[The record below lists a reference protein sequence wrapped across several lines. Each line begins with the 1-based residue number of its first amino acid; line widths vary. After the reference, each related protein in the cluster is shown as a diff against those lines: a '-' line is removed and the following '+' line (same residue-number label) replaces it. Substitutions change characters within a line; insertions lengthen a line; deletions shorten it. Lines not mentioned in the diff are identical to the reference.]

1 MRSLGS
7 LGRARLWKGVF
18 YNLPTSFRSF
28 SGSNNINNL
37 SQDSHQTSLSSSSLA
52 MPERD
57 FHIAADALLERV
69 ELAVTPL
76 EDLLG
81 SDFDIHCSMGV
92 LTITLGDAGTYVLNK
107 QTPNR
112 QIWWSSPMSGPRR
125 FALES
130 VNNKNNT
137 WVSARGDGS
146 ELFSE
151 LRKELKKL
159 TGTDLAGLVKEGDRL
174 K

>member
-1 MRSLGS
+1 
-7 LGRARLWKGVF
+7 
-18 YNLPTSFRSF
+18 
-28 SGSNNINNL
+28 
-37 SQDSHQTSLSSSSLA
+37 
-52 MPERD
+52 
-57 FHIAADALLERV
+57 
-69 ELAVTPL
+69 
-76 EDLLG
+76 
-81 SDFDIHCSMGV
+81 
-92 LTITLGDAGTYVLNK
+92 
-107 QTPNR
+107 
-112 QIWWSSPMSGPRR
+112 MSGPRR

-130 VNNKNNT
+130 VNNKNKNNT

>member
-1 MRSLGS
+1 MRSIV
-7 LGRARLWKGVF
+7 RARLLRGVLIHR
-18 YNLPTSFRSF
+18 LPTFSRSF
-28 SGSNNINNL
+28 SGSNINNL
-37 SQDSHQTSLSSSSLA
+37 SQDSHQTSSSSSLA
-52 MPERD
+52 MLERD
-57 FHIAADALLERV
+57 FHVAADALLERV

-125 FALES
+125 FALDS
-130 VNNKNNT
+130 ANNNNNNNT

>member
-1 MRSLGS
+1 MRSIV
-7 LGRARLWKGVF
+7 RARLLRGVLIHRF
-18 YNLPTSFRSF
+18 PTFSRSF
-28 SGSNNINNL
+28 SGSNINNL
-37 SQDSHQTSLSSSSLA
+37 SQDSHQTSSSSSLA

-57 FHIAADALLERV
+57 FHVAADALLERV

-125 FALES
+125 FALDS
-130 VNNKNNT
+130 ANNNNNNNNT